1 MTMIS
6 LKTVKDLRIKILG
19 FITST
24 CYCRTVSISNCGYDL
39 IKWESCRDGI
49 SESFPPPCVC
59 PLLSPIAS
67 PLL

>member
-24 CYCRTVSISNCGYDL
+24 CYCRTVSISNCGYD
-39 IKWESCRDGI
+39 
-49 SESFPPPCVC
+49 
-59 PLLSPIAS
+59 
-67 PLL
+67 